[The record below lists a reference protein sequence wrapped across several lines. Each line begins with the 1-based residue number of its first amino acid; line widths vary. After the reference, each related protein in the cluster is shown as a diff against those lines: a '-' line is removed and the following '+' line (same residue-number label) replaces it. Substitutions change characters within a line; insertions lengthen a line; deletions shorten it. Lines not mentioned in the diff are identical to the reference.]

1 MLQNAPMRRVSF
13 ESARRAFLLTAA
25 LHVTLPAAS
34 QQGRQP
40 FMVEPDELARFAQG
54 LRAAVEAQDPARVAR
69 FIRFPLRVN
78 QAGRQARFLRADE
91 FLGDYGRIFTPR
103 LRTALLRQDLT
114 HLEQSVG
121 DVALADG
128 MLTVAGV
135 CPDQRC
141 ATIAPRVTT
150 VDLHEP

>member
-1 MLQNAPMRRVSF
+1 MRHATFV
-13 ESARRAFLLTAA
+13 AVRRALLLVAA
-25 LHVTLPAAS
+25 LHVTSPAAS
-34 QQGRQP
+34 QPGRLP
-40 FMVEPDELARFAQG
+40 FMVDPDELARFANE
-54 LRAAVEAQDPARVAR
+54 LRSAVEAQEPHRVAR

-78 QAGRQARFLRADE
+78 QAGREVRFLYADE
-91 FLGDYGRIFTPR
+91 FVSEYGRIFTPR

-135 CPDQRC
+135 CTDNPC
-141 ATIAPRVTT
+141 ATIAPSVTT
-150 VDLHEP
+150 VDLH